1 MTDRTGHG
9 LPQARKE
16 GLLIEMLPDEV
27 LVYDLDRK
35 EAHCLNQTA
44 ALIWN
49 HCDGRT
55 SVQDI
60 AHVLQ
65 KHSEQTI
72 EEDVVWFGLRQLHKA
87 SLMEGSLES
96 PDDRPRISR
105 RELVKRIGLAVSIPL
120 VATIVAPTASA
131 ALSCVGPACV
141 GGPGQGSC
149 AAGCN
154 CVASS
159 CQ

>member
-1 MTDRTGHG
+1 MTDRRGQK

-35 EAHCLNQTA
+35 KAHCLNQTA
-44 ALIWN
+44 GLIWN
-49 HCDGRT
+49 HCDGQT
-55 SVQDI
+55 SVEEMAI
-60 AHVLQ
+60 VLQ
-65 KHSEQTI
+65 KHSEHKI

-87 SLMEGSLES
+87 SLMEGPLES
-96 PDDRPRISR
+96 PDGRVRISR

-131 ALSCVGPACV
+131 ALSCAAVACT
-141 GGPGQGSC
+141 GGPGQGTCS
-149 AAGCN
+149 APCN
-154 CVASS
+154 CIASV